1 MLKNAVKGCGEEAV
15 VNFPAALVSQG
26 ELMGVVDATVEVTG
40 GKASFPWT
48 DNSGIGSASAEDA
61 AMVLA
66 YNKDRREAVYD
77 LQAATRADGEAEL
90 ALPTTWSDDALVIY
104 LSFQNASNRTVSRS
118 VCLQDDEVVQQPGG
132 GTGEESGTEASEG
145 GSGNDGSFG

>member
-1 MLKNAVKGCGEEAV
+1 MLKNAVKGCGGEAV
-15 VNFPAALVSQG
+15 VNFLAALVSQG
-26 ELMGVVDATVEVTG
+26 ELMGVADATVEVTG
-40 GKASFPWT
+40 GKASVAWT

-77 LQAATRADGEAEL
+77 LLAATRADGEAEL
-90 ALPTTWSDDALVIY
+90 ALPT
-104 LSFQNASNRTVSRS
+104 RS

-132 GTGEESGTEASEG
+132 GTGEESGTGGSEG